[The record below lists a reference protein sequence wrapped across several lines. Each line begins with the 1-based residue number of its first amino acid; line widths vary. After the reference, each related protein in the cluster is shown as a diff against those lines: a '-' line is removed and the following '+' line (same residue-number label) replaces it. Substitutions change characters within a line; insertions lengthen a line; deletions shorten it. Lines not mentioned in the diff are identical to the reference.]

1 MLCNSKV
8 WTHITGR
15 KATCNTII
23 QHGEIHKNT
32 SKNHSNKSQYP
43 GILEIIREIV
53 FSFLWAIRDDMKKGV
68 KDGGS
73 IIR

>member
-1 MLCNSKV
+1 MLCNAKV

-15 KATCNTII
+15 KAICNAII

-53 FSFLWAIRDDMKKGV
+53 FSFFERYAMIWKE
-68 KDGGS
+68 
-73 IIR
+73 